1 MKLTN
6 DELKMLSGDGEMIG
20 YYNHGFRY
28 LVDNEGEREVFKRK
42 EDIKSK
48 KGIKWN
54 IRKDGSLDAYEMLN
68 TAKSKTK
75 NKYEEGYRYLVENG
89 DDIIYGKDR
98 TDLLMRKGRLYEISE
113 DGMQYPIYD
122 KCDDPTDPD
131 YYECEGGELINLIK
145 GIIGEKGWTGYCQ
158 GNIIKYIV
166 RAPGKNGVEDLEKA
180 KVYIDFLIN
189 GGLKNENRQ

>member
-1 MKLTN
+1 MK
-6 DELKMLSGDGEMIG
+6 
-20 YYNHGFRY
+20 
-28 LVDNEGEREVFKRK
+28 EREVFKRK

-145 GIIGEKGWTGYCQ
+145 DIIGKDGWTGYCQ
-158 GNIIKYIV
+158 GNIIKYVV
-166 RAPGKNGVEDLEKA
+166 RARDKNGVEDLEKA
-180 KVYIDFLIN
+180 KVYLDFLIN
-189 GGLKNENRQ
+189 GGLKMKIDEEKVRKKYTGISDSN